1 MIKSQSNT
9 EARYRS
15 LLQKAVRRGHVDL
28 VFTTSALLASLSPT
42 EKQWYRTRTA
52 IITFEECW
60 QLGSELIFNRKFHSK
75 VAALIKVTRTAKSRE
90 ASGLGFLAHALM
102 EGDSS
107 VLNNTPDDKHIKII
121 ANAISRP
128 DDFWHWITSRKQLA
142 AKPSLVE
149 NAMQFRQEGL
159 PRDKAVIQSAAYL
172 AVTSETT
179 PLRELKPSDQA
190 FPYWVVFDR
199 HTQEGRLVMRDIA
212 RDLHIPLPQL
222 EWSCYFFEGSKTNGE
237 MPSVWWD
244 RHCRWR
250 FQKIG
255 LPADEAHLLWGPVKP
270 QVIEALAEESRL
282 LQNKLY
288 RWKMTNLETIRALKR
303 QVELSIEHF
312 EEVHGDQKALFG
324 EDNLDNKRLE

>member
-1 MIKSQSNT
+1 MSKTEFHN

-28 VFTTSALLASLSPT
+28 VFTTSDLLANLSPK

-60 QLGSELIFNRKFHSK
+60 PLGSELIFNRKFHSK
-75 VAALIKVTRTAKSRE
+75 VAALIKVTRAAKSRD
-90 ASGLGFLAHALM
+90 ASGLGYLAYALI

-107 VLNNTPDDKHIKII
+107 VLDGTPDDRHIKII

-128 DDFWHWITSRKQLA
+128 DDFWQWIISRKQSPE
-142 AKPSLVE
+142 KDSLVE
-149 NAMQFRQEGL
+149 NALRFKQEGL
-159 PRDKAVIQSAAYL
+159 PRDRAVIQSAAYL
-172 AVTSETT
+172 AVTGDKTA
-179 PLRELKPSDQA
+179 PRELPPTDEA

-199 HTQEGRLVMRDIA
+199 HTQEGRLVMRDVA

-222 EWSCYFFEGSKTNGE
+222 EWTCFYFEGARTNGE
-237 MPSVWWD
+237 TPSYWWD

-255 LPADEAHLLWGPVKP
+255 LPADEAHLLWDPAKP
-270 QVIEALAEESRL
+270 QVLEGLAEESRR

-288 RWKMTNLETIRALKR
+288 RWKIANLERIRAMKR
-303 QVELSIEHF
+303 QVELFIEHF
-312 EEVHGDQKALFG
+312 EEVYGDQKELFG
-324 EDNLDNKRLE
+324 ADKLDNFQME